1 MIEKNALTSEN
12 FGYKGTF
19 KTLEKELKKAIRE
32 RDELADNKVKML
44 EQNTLKDVEYQK
56 TVDDFK
62 S

>member
-44 EQNTLKDVEYQK
+44 E
-56 TVDDFK
+56 
-62 S
+62 